1 MKGRPTERKTDR
13 QPKNDMKPHGWEG
26 QRKRGQEKK
35 DEQDR
40 QTKRR
45 KTCRS
50 TDRERHPAK
59 YFSATPSPCPFPSF
73 AHIYT
78 QDKPVIVSINSDN
91 QLVLQNLVSRRYAQR
106 LCERLKKYEE
116 ATVQDENEECKGTVC
131 IMFENY
137 IWESWSSKKH
147 QMVGRRV
154 MIETIRFL
162 ESEGYRLVTNF
173 KVTEKKAD
181 TFFFDC
187 FGDGGTNPSAQVRH

>member
-1 MKGRPTERKTDR
+1 M
-13 QPKNDMKPHGWEG
+13 
-26 QRKRGQEKK
+26 
-35 DEQDR
+35 
-40 QTKRR
+40 
-45 KTCRS
+45 
-50 TDRERHPAK
+50 
-59 YFSATPSPCPFPSF
+59 
-73 AHIYT
+73 
-78 QDKPVIVSINSDN
+78 
-91 QLVLQNLVSRRYAQR
+91 
-106 LCERLKKYEE
+106 
-116 ATVQDENEECKGTVC
+116 QDENEECKGTVC

-187 FGDGGTNPSAQVRH
+187 FGDGSTNASAQVRHGLEL